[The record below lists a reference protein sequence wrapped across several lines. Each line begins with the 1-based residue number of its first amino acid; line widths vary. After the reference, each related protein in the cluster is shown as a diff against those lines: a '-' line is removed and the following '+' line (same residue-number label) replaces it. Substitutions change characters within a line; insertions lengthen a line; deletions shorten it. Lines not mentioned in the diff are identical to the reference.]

1 MKLPVRILLV
11 LLCAALI
18 LAMPFV
24 LSSPNML
31 NDIKME
37 LMNDGEEEI
46 DFGRLFCSAALAE
59 EAEEI
64 YEEEDLDTGE
74 VTDHTSKY
82 VLPLDFSPAPAPNP
96 ELYTENGYED
106 ETICVKLEMQEMD
119 DGTKMH
125 IAYVKVAD
133 QSSR

>member
-46 DFGRLFCSAALAE
+46 DFGRLFLSTARAE
-59 EAEEI
+59 DEL
-64 YEEEDLDTGE
+64 EEETLDEGE
-74 VTDHTSKY
+74 FSSHPEWA
-82 VLPLDFSPAPAPNP
+82 LPLDFSVPPEPKAEDRAP
-96 ELYTENGYED
+96 G
-106 ETICVKLEMQEMD
+106 
-119 DGTKMH
+119 DGRRDQDARCLCPDRRC
-125 IAYVKVAD
+125 IAAAD
-133 QSSR
+133 RCG